1 MSNVEKLVDFAL
13 SQVGYK
19 ESGTNIT
26 KYSEEID
33 RDYPNFYNTK
43 KQGAAWC
50 DIFVDYCFLKVF
62 GEDAALKMLCQP
74 KKSTGAGCK
83 FSADFYKKAKRFYKD
98 PEVGDQIFFISGGEI
113 NHTGIVTKVADKV
126 YTVEGNTEDS
136 VKAHSYSLNS
146 KKIAGY
152 GRPKYDVIPDTSE
165 APKELLSLDLIAKK
179 VIAGE
184 YGNDPER
191 SQRLTA
197 EGYDAAAVQAKVN
210 ELLGLNKPADDSW
223 TGIVST
229 VKDPLRVRQTPN
241 GTILRLLPKGSE
253 VKLIG
258 GDVGGWYKL
267 ADGSGYVSSK
277 FITRK

>member
-1 MSNVEKLVDFAL
+1 MSNIEKLVDFAL
-13 SQVGYK
+13 LQVGYK

-62 GEDAALKMLCQP
+62 GEDTALKMLCQP

-83 FSADFYKKAKRFYKD
+83 FSADFYKKAKRFFKD
-98 PEVGDQIFFISGGEI
+98 PEVGDQIFFISNGEI
-113 NHTGIVTKVADKV
+113 NHTGIVTKVSDKV

-136 VKAHSYSLNS
+136 VMTHSYSLNS

-152 GRPKYDVIPDTSE
+152 GRPIYDVIPDTSE

-197 EGYDAAAVQAKVN
+197 EGYNADAVQAKVN
-210 ELLGLNKPADDSW
+210 ELLGLNKPADNSW

-241 GTILRLLPKGSE
+241 GAILRLLPKGSE